1 LNGCHDSKVFTLA
14 QSVKRLVE
22 GEADRGNG

>member
-1 LNGCHDSKVFTLA
+1 LDGCHDSKVLTLA

-22 GEADRGNG
+22 GEADGGNG